1 MTATGDRKLVTFG
14 IVTTVVA
21 ILMVFAINVRRGQL
35 DGEIPTNGRESHIFD
50 DIYDDVLGILADASD
65 AALPSSAAAST
76 KARSKGSKARSK
88 SVRKRAAPA
97 PAPHITIRADVDV
110 RGYPN
115 GRPLHPPDPEHRLLC
130 DNQADG
136 VVYSRGRQENE
147 GPFVSGVLGTHASN
161 LVETPEGEILM
172 VNFYGE
178 EGGKNVTIAFTK
190 LDTQRKRWAPAQIV
204 SADHERSAQNP
215 VLIYDP
221 EQRKARIFHT

>member
-88 SVRKRAAPA
+88 SVGRFERRPPRSALPG
-97 PAPHITIRADVDV
+97 I
-110 RGYPN
+110 
-115 GRPLHPPDPEHRLLC
+115 GRPQLPAEL
-130 DNQADG
+130 ADG
-136 VVYSRGRQENE
+136 LLDHTAIEVYNS
-147 GPFVSGVLGTHASN
+147 
-161 LVETPEGEILM
+161 
-172 VNFYGE
+172 
-178 EGGKNVTIAFTK
+178 
-190 LDTQRKRWAPAQIV
+190 
-204 SADHERSAQNP
+204 
-215 VLIYDP
+215 
-221 EQRKARIFHT
+221 